1 MSFAM
6 MMTLRPWGYC
16 GVCIVIFHATMPIV
30 FMPGGRLVLTSLV
43 SRGWVGRCTGDRT
56 LPPPGLDTEGPAT
69 AAAC

>member
-1 MSFAM
+1 
-6 MMTLRPWGYC
+6 
-16 GVCIVIFHATMPIV
+16 MPIV